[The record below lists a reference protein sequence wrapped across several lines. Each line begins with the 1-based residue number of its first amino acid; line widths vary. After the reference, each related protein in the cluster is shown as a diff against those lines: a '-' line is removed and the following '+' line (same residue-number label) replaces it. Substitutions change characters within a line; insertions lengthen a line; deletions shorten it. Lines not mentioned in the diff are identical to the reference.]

1 MICVRSLALL
11 ENHIAY
17 LRASVRIHAQRFLSN
32 PAPLRL
38 LAFVF
43 FPQHFSPSHPACPG
57 SPLIQAKGFS
67 FYCSRPSLWVVP
79 QCPSNVLLLFPP
91 PLSFSCLAVSS
102 YLAAGFWLCS
112 ECTTLPAWCCVF
124 FPEHFHVASKH
135 IFFSMHLA
143 RPVLIVHQQFSAH
156 LAQAESAPQS
166 KCKNNNVQP

>member
-1 MICVRSLALL
+1 MLPLQSRPPPIIGLL
-11 ENHIAY
+11 
-17 LRASVRIHAQRFLSN
+17 F
-32 PAPLRL
+32 
-38 LAFVF
+38 F

-79 QCPSNVLLLFPP
+79 QCPSDVSCFSSLLLCPSATLLPVFGYA
-91 PLSFSCLAVSS
+91 LLCLLGAVSS
-102 YLAAGFWLCS
+102 
-112 ECTTLPAWCCVF
+112 
-124 FPEHFHVASKH
+124 FPNTFMLLLNTS
-135 IFFSMHLA
+135 FFSMHLA

>member
-17 LRASVRIHAQRFLSN
+17 LRASVRIHAQCFLSN

-38 LAFVF
+38 LAFF
-43 FPQHFSPSHPACPG
+43 FFSTAF
-57 SPLIQAKGFS
+57 FS
-67 FYCSRPSLWVVP
+67 FTSCLPWLPAHSSQGFQLLLLETIALGGSSGSVRR
-79 QCPSNVLLLFPP
+79 VLLLFPP
-91 PLSFSCLAVSS
+91 PLSFS
-102 YLAAGFWLCS
+102 YLAAGFWLC
-112 ECTTLPAWCCVF
+112 TALPAWCCVF
-124 FPEHFHVASKH
+124 FSEHFHVASKY